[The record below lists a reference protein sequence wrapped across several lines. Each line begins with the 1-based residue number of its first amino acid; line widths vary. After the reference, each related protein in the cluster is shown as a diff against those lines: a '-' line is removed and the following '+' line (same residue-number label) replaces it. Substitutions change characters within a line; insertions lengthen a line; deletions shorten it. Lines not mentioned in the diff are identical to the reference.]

1 MKQTLRYDQ
10 PSCRLQVNGL
20 PDVSV
25 GQAAD
30 AVGIITG
37 WSLHWS
43 GRPELEGRKDHLLA
57 LVAVVLPYAR
67 HLISGVG
74 RPFGADDQPVRIEP
88 AADPGHHRLLLRSSQ
103 PDTEPLELRLD
114 DAELSDLVRL
124 LDQFRLDPRLQL
136 PLDLPQPQPL
146 RPREVLRRV
155 PRRQRL
161 VAPLAGA
168 MAVAVAATLGLL
180 LPEPP
185 ARQPRPRPA
194 AASSSAPPVPPPLPA
209 VPAQP

>member
-10 PSCRLQVNGL
+10 PSCRLRVEGL

-25 GQAAD
+25 GQSAD
-30 AVGIITG
+30 ALGIITG
-37 WSLHWS
+37 WSLQWS
-43 GRPELEGRKDHLLA
+43 GRPELEGRKNHLLA
-57 LVAVVLPYAR
+57 MVGVVLPYAR

-74 RPFGADDQPVRIEP
+74 RPFGSEDEPVRIEP
-88 AADPGHHRLLLRSSQ
+88 ATEPDHHRLVLRSSQ
-103 PDTEPLELRLD
+103 PDTAPLELRLD

-136 PLDLPQPQPL
+136 QLDLPAPRPL
-146 RPREVLRRV
+146 RPREVIRRV

-161 VAPLAGA
+161 VAPVVGA
-168 MAVAVAATLGLL
+168 LAVAVAAGLGLL

-185 ARQPRPRPA
+185 A
-194 AASSSAPPVPPPLPA
+194 SPPVPAASPRRAP
-209 VPAQP
+209 

>member
-10 PSCRLQVNGL
+10 PSCRLRVDGL
-20 PDVSV
+20 PDVST
-25 GQAAD
+25 GQSAD
-30 AVGIITG
+30 ALGIITA
-37 WSLHWS
+37 WSLQWS

-74 RPFGADDQPVRIEP
+74 RPFGAVEDPVRIAP
-88 AADPGHHRLLLRSSQ
+88 APESGHHCLQLRSSQ
-103 PDTEPLELRLD
+103 PDTAPLELKLD
-114 DAELSDLVRL
+114 DAELTDLVRL

-136 PLDLPQPQPL
+136 KLDLPEPRPL

-168 MAVAVAATLGLL
+168 LAVVVAAGVGLL
-180 LPEPP
+180 LPDPP
-185 ARQPRPRPA
+185 ARSPQPR
-194 AASSSAPPVPPPLPA
+194 S
-209 VPAQP
+209 VPAGPAPDAAPERQS